1 MVVRARRAQQGRLR
15 QALGLLHANPVLRT
29 QIQRLGATLSPDAH
43 AMLGIQEQMTDP
55 AQSRRL
61 WRVLRALML

>member
-15 QALGLLHANPVLRT
+15 QVLGLLHAHPVLPT

-43 AMLGIQEQMTDP
+43 AMLGIQEQMN
-55 AQSRRL
+55 
-61 WRVLRALML
+61 ALFPPSLFSSLLPFLCP